1 MDARNRRVIHGSVE
15 GMAGGLGQAWGSSCR
30 VAKRRPVSRRE
41 RCLRAR
47 ADAAQPWHKH
57 GFRRSV

>member
-41 RCLRAR
+41 RPTGTRGCC
-47 ADAAQPWHKH
+47 AALAQTWFSS
-57 GFRRSV
+57 FR